1 MQKSTLIQLQKRM
14 KEALYS
20 REGLRIRS
28 TIKFPLW
35 QKHII
40 DWGEGGC
47 SILGQAFQGW
57 MNNECFA
64 WCLREPM
71 DQYLE
76 REGLTGSVKEEY
88 AQNEWHLIHVLCKI
102 DDYFVDENRVQE
114 EEPFL
119 HSYPPFRRGFK
130 AEVVP
135 YKKSEYL
142 YEDIPTDNEYVQEV
156 LALFDNEL
164 GDWNEWKELD
174 KPRVMKTKTTQRNR
188 IKRKK

>member
-71 DQYLE
+71 TQYLD
-76 REGLTGSVKEEY
+76 REGLTNSVNQEY

-102 DDYFVDENRVQE
+102 EDYFVDENRVQE
-114 EEPFL
+114 EEAFL
-119 HSYPPFRRGFK
+119 NSYPPFRRGFR

-135 YKKSEYL
+135 YKRSEYL
-142 YEDIPTDNEYVQEV
+142 YEDIPTSNEYVQEV

-174 KPRVMKTKTTQRNR
+174 KPKIMKTKTTQRNR